1 MTREG
6 NAAKRAEDSTAGP
19 WTRWKGS
26 RAGRFIRFAQTYL
39 RLPRGSNSGQ
49 LVKLWPEQ
57 KRFAEEWLEGDYS
70 AGVRGMG
77 RGGSKSTDL
86 AMMAAWDLFEGD
98 TQGAPL
104 IPIVAASLNQART
117 AVYAQ
122 VVSMIQ
128 MEPELARRSLVFS
141 GVGTETILVPRTGGK
156 IIPRSS
162 DPDTLQGLDIWP
174 GGYVDEIGHIGQA
187 TWDAVLLGRKRRGSR
202 VLGAGTWGPD
212 TTSPLYQL
220 RKMVRDGN
228 APPDFLWQVHS
239 GTPGASI
246 LDEANWHR
254 ANPNLEHGM
263 PDIAFLRNAAVMTPE
278 AAFRTYHLNEPD
290 VTGHDSWL
298 GPDAR
303 TIWVGLEDP
312 FVLDQLRP
320 VFVGVDVGLV
330 RDSTAIVCVQE
341 RPDGRLHAVSKVWM
355 PLVGQTVDI
364 AAVTQYLRELAKRY
378 DVKAISY
385 DKRLFEL
392 PAIWLSE
399 DRLPMV
405 EVPQSVEQ
413 MTPIVGALFER
424 IQRGGLTHDADEQ
437 FGAQVVNAVPRLNER
452 GFTLS
457 KSKSAP
463 RGHIDACIALAL
475 AVDRYDHRKRGTGG
489 VFVGAVG

>member
-1 MTREG
+1 LTREG

-19 WTRWKGS
+19 WTRWRGT
-26 RAGRFIRFAQTYL
+26 RAGRFIRFAEKYL
-39 RLPRGSNSGQ
+39 RLPRGANAGQ
-49 LVKLWPEQ
+49 LVKLWKEQ
-57 KRFAEEWLEGDYS
+57 KDFAEEWLNGDYS

-77 RGGSKSTDL
+77 RGGSKSTDQ
-86 AMMAAWDLFEGD
+86 AMLAAWDLFEGD
-98 TQGAPL
+98 SQGAPVV
-104 IPIVAASLNQART
+104 PIVAASLNQART

-174 GGYVDEIGHIGQA
+174 GGYVDEIGHISQA

-228 APPDFLWQVHS
+228 APPDFLWRVHS
-239 GTPGASI
+239 GSPGCA
-246 LDEANWHR
+246 LTDEDNWHQ
-254 ANPNLEHGM
+254 ANPNLKHGM
-263 PDIAFLRNAAVMTPE
+263 PAIEFLRNAAVMTPE

-303 TIWVGLEDP
+303 TIWNALEDDYRLNGGP
-312 FVLDQLRP
+312 TY
-320 VFVGVDVGLV
+320 VGVDVGLV
-330 RDSTAIVCVQE
+330 RDSTAIVCAQE
-341 RPDGRLHAVSKVWM
+341 RPDGRLHVIAKIWM
-355 PLVGQTVDI
+355 PLPGQTVDI
-364 AAVTQYLRELAKRY
+364 AAVTQYLRELAKIY
-378 DVKAISY
+378 DVRAISY

-392 PAIWLSE
+392 PAIYLSE
-399 DRLPMV
+399 GRLPMV

-424 IQRGGLTHDADEQ
+424 IQRGGLTHDADEL
-437 FGAQVVNAVPRLNER
+437 FSSQVINAVPRLNER

-475 AVDRYDHRKRGTGG
+475 AVDRFEHKKRK
-489 VFVGAVG
+489 VAAWVG

>member
-19 WTRWKGS
+19 WTKWKGT

-39 RLPRGSNSGQ
+39 RLPRGERSGQ

-57 KRFAEEWLEGDYS
+57 KAFAEEWIEGDYS

-98 TQGAPL
+98 SQGAPL

-122 VVSMIQ
+122 VVAMIQ
-128 MEPELARRSLVFS
+128 AEPELARRSLVFS

-228 APPDFLWQVHS
+228 APPDFLWRVHS
-239 GTPGASI
+239 GTPGAGI

-254 ANPNLEHGM
+254 ANPNLKHGM

-303 TIWVGLEDP
+303 SVWTALEDP
-312 FVLDQLRP
+312 YELMAGASTY
-320 VFVGVDVGLV
+320 VGVDVSMT
-330 RDSTAIVCVQE
+330 RDCTAVVALQE
-341 RPDGRLHAVSKVWM
+341 RGDGRLHVHAKIWNPLLGREVDLVEVSRYILDLSFK
-355 PLVGQTVDI
+355 
-364 AAVTQYLRELAKRY
+364 Y
-378 DVKAISY
+378 DVREVSYDPRFFEGEAARLEGQRVPVLKVPQTIEHMVPAISAL
-385 DKRLFEL
+385 RARIFQ
-392 PAIWLSE
+392 AGLS
-399 DRLPMV
+399 
-405 EVPQSVEQ
+405 
-413 MTPIVGALFER
+413 
-424 IQRGGLTHDADEQ
+424 HDADEQ
-437 FGAQVVNAVPRLNER
+437 FAAHVVNAVARPTEHSY
-452 GFTLS
+452 TLS

-475 AVDRYDHRKRGTGG
+475 AVDRFDHRKKSVG
-489 VFVGAVG
+489 VFVGAIG

>member
-19 WTRWKGS
+19 WVRWRGS
-26 RAGRFIRFAQTYL
+26 RVGRYIRFAEKYL
-39 RLPRGSNSGQ
+39 RLPRGSAAGQ

-57 KRFAEEWLEGDYS
+57 KRFAEEWFEGDYS

-98 TQGAPL
+98 SQGAPL

-128 MEPELARRSLVFS
+128 AEPELARRSLVFS

-174 GGYVDEIGHIGQA
+174 GGYVDEVGHIQQA
-187 TWDAVLLGRKRRGSR
+187 TWDAVLLGRKRRGAR

-228 APPDFLWQVHS
+228 APADFLWRVHS
-239 GTPGASI
+239 GQPGAALS
-246 LDEANWHR
+246 DEANWHR
-254 ANPNLEHGM
+254 ANPNLKHGM

-303 TIWVGLEDP
+303 TIWAGLEEHYE
-312 FVLDQLRP
+312 LRRELP
-320 VFVGVDVGLV
+320 VYVGVDVGLV

-341 RPDGRLHAVSKVWM
+341 RPDGRLHATARIWM
-355 PLVGQTVDI
+355 PAPGQTVDI
-364 AAVTQYLRELAKRY
+364 AAVTQYLRDLDKDW
-378 DVKAISY
+378 DVRAISY

-392 PAIWLSE
+392 PAIYLTE
-399 DRLPMV
+399 GRLPMV

-424 IQRGGLTHDADEQ
+424 IQRGGLTHEADEL

-475 AVDRYDHRKRGTGG
+475 AVDRYEHKEVQRRL
-489 VFVGAVG
+489 FVG

>member
-1 MTREG
+1 MSREG
-6 NAAKRAEDSTAGP
+6 NAAKRAEDPTAGP
-19 WTRWKGS
+19 WTTWHGS
-26 RAGRFIRFAQTYL
+26 RVGRFIRFAEKYL
-39 RLPRGSNSGQ
+39 RLPRGERSGQ
-49 LVKLWPEQ
+49 LVRLWPEQ
-57 KRFAEEWLEGDYS
+57 RAFAEEWIEGNYS

-86 AMMAAWDLFEGD
+86 AMMAAWDVFEGD
-98 TQGAPL
+98 SQGAPL
-104 IPIVAASLNQART
+104 IPIVAASLNQARS

-122 VVSMIQ
+122 IVSMIQ

-187 TWDAVLLGRKRRGSR
+187 TWDAVLLGRKRKGAR

-228 APPDFLWQVHS
+228 APADFLWRVYS
-239 GTPGASI
+239 GTPGAEI
-246 LDEANWHR
+246 TDEVNWHR
-254 ANPNLEHGM
+254 ANPNLKHGM
-263 PDIAFLRNAAVMTPE
+263 PAIEFLRNAAVMTPE

-290 VTGHDSWL
+290 ATGHDSWL

-303 TIWVGLEDP
+303 TIWGSLEDDYT
-312 FVLDQLRP
+312 LDHDIATY
-320 VFVGVDVGLV
+320 VGVDVGLV
-330 RDSTAIVCVQE
+330 RDSTAVVSVQQ
-341 RPDGRLHAVSKVWM
+341 RPDGRLHAHYKGWF
-355 PLVGQTVDI
+355 PLPGSSVDI
-364 AAVTQYLRELAKRY
+364 AAVTEYLRRLAKDY
-378 DVKAISY
+378 NVAAISY

-392 PAIWLSE
+392 PAIYLE
-399 DRLPMV
+399 EGGLPMV

-413 MTPIVGALFER
+413 MTPIVGALFEL
-424 IQRGGLTHDADEQ
+424 IKSGGLTHDAGEQ
-437 FGAQVVNAVPRLNER
+437 FAAQVVNAVPRLNER

-475 AVDRYDHRKRGTGG
+475 AVDRYTHKAKAKSRAW
-489 VFVGAVG
+489 VG